1 MIKYILKRIV
11 QVIPVL
17 LGVSI
22 IVFLMLSL
30 SPGDPA
36 RLALGMNAK
45 PEQIEA
51 FNHENG
57 LDQPVLVQYVNYMKG
72 LVTGNL
78 GVSYTT
84 KQSVAKMIA
93 VRLPATCI
101 LAFGSL
107 VLTYLI
113 AIPLGILLAVKQ
125 NTFFDDAF
133 RVVALIVSSIPAF
146 WLGLLLML
154 LFSVKLGILP
164 SNGFDTPLHWILPLL
179 CSCFGTWAGSSRYI
193 RAMVLDTI
201 RQDYVRTAR
210 AKGTP
215 ERQVLFRHAFKNAL
229 LPLITS
235 IGFSIGNFFGGS
247 IVIEQVFGIN
257 GMGRMMLSALREKD
271 IPTVMAGVI
280 ITAIM
285 IALGNLVADLLYGVV
300 DPRIRAVYTSGGK
313 KRSLWTDAW
322 RRMRRSHTAVIGMI
336 LFALIVIVC
345 FSAPL
350 FSDYDAQVINSD
362 IALIRKYPVEGHPL
376 GTDELGRDLLLR
388 ILWGGRTSIT
398 IALAATV
405 VSSVLGII
413 LGAIPAYYGGATD
426 SIIMR
431 TLDVFMA
438 IPSMLLMI
446 TLVNIM
452 KPTTFNLI
460 IAMSISGVPSIARIV
475 RGQMLSVMRNEYV
488 EAVRGMGASGVRI
501 VVKHVLPNAI
511 SPLIAQIVS
520 SVAGEI
526 TMISTL
532 SYIGLG
538 VQQPAPE
545 WGSML
550 AAGQQFIRDQP
561 YLTIFP
567 GLAIVI
573 TIISLTLM
581 GDGLR
586 DALDPRM
593 KR

>member
-84 KQSVAKMIA
+84 KQSVTKMIA

-229 LPLITS
+229 PA
-235 IGFSIGNFFGGS
+235 
-247 IVIEQVFGIN
+247 QR
-257 GMGRMMLSALREKD
+257 GRRSGRCCSAMRSR
-271 IPTVMAGVI
+271 T
-280 ITAIM
+280 
-285 IALGNLVADLLYGVV
+285 
-300 DPRIRAVYTSGGK
+300 RCC
-313 KRSLWTDAW
+313 RSLRPSVFQSVISSAAPSLSSRSSASTAW
-322 RRMRRSHTAVIGMI
+322 
-336 LFALIVIVC
+336 
-345 FSAPL
+345 
-350 FSDYDAQVINSD
+350 
-362 IALIRKYPVEGHPL
+362 
-376 GTDELGRDLLLR
+376 
-388 ILWGGRTSIT
+388 
-398 IALAATV
+398 AA
-405 VSSVLGII
+405 
-413 LGAIPAYYGGATD
+413 
-426 SIIMR
+426 
-431 TLDVFMA
+431 
-438 IPSMLLMI
+438 
-446 TLVNIM
+446 
-452 KPTTFNLI
+452 
-460 IAMSISGVPSIARIV
+460 
-475 RGQMLSVMRNEYV
+475 
-488 EAVRGMGASGVRI
+488 
-501 VVKHVLPNAI
+501 
-511 SPLIAQIVS
+511 
-520 SVAGEI
+520 
-526 TMISTL
+526 
-532 SYIGLG
+532 
-538 VQQPAPE
+538 
-545 WGSML
+545 
-550 AAGQQFIRDQP
+550 
-561 YLTIFP
+561 
-567 GLAIVI
+567 
-573 TIISLTLM
+573 
-581 GDGLR
+581 
-586 DALDPRM
+586 
-593 KR
+593 

>member
-1 MIKYILKRIV
+1 M
-11 QVIPVL
+11 
-17 LGVSI
+17 
-22 IVFLMLSL
+22 SL
-30 SPGDPA
+30 HQDPT
-36 RLALGMNAK
+36 
-45 PEQIEA
+45 Q
-51 FNHENG
+51 
-57 LDQPVLVQYVNYMKG
+57 
-72 LVTGNL
+72 T
-78 GVSYTT
+78 
-84 KQSVAKMIA
+84 A
-93 VRLPATCI
+93 VR
-101 LAFGSL
+101 
-107 VLTYLI
+107 
-113 AIPLGILLAVKQ
+113 
-125 NTFFDDAF
+125 
-133 RVVALIVSSIPAF
+133 
-146 WLGLLLML
+146 
-154 LFSVKLGILP
+154 
-164 SNGFDTPLHWILPLL
+164 
-179 CSCFGTWAGSSRYI
+179 
-193 RAMVLDTI
+193 
-201 RQDYVRTAR
+201 RQ
-210 AKGTP
+210 
-215 ERQVLFRHAFKNAL
+215 
-229 LPLITS
+229 
-235 IGFSIGNFFGGS
+235 
-247 IVIEQVFGIN
+247 
-257 GMGRMMLSALREKD
+257 
-271 IPTVMAGVI
+271 
-280 ITAIM
+280 
-285 IALGNLVADLLYGVV
+285 
-300 DPRIRAVYTSGGK
+300 

-362 IALIRKYPVEGHPL
+362 LAMIRKYPVEGHPL

-475 RGQMLSVMRNEYV
+475 RGQMLSVMR
-488 EAVRGMGASGVRI
+488 I

>member
-1 MIKYILKRIV
+1 M
-11 QVIPVL
+11 
-17 LGVSI
+17 
-22 IVFLMLSL
+22 SL
-30 SPGDPA
+30 HQDPT
-36 RLALGMNAK
+36 
-45 PEQIEA
+45 Q
-51 FNHENG
+51 
-57 LDQPVLVQYVNYMKG
+57 
-72 LVTGNL
+72 T
-78 GVSYTT
+78 
-84 KQSVAKMIA
+84 A
-93 VRLPATCI
+93 VR
-101 LAFGSL
+101 
-107 VLTYLI
+107 
-113 AIPLGILLAVKQ
+113 
-125 NTFFDDAF
+125 
-133 RVVALIVSSIPAF
+133 
-146 WLGLLLML
+146 
-154 LFSVKLGILP
+154 
-164 SNGFDTPLHWILPLL
+164 
-179 CSCFGTWAGSSRYI
+179 
-193 RAMVLDTI
+193 
-201 RQDYVRTAR
+201 RQ
-210 AKGTP
+210 
-215 ERQVLFRHAFKNAL
+215 
-229 LPLITS
+229 
-235 IGFSIGNFFGGS
+235 
-247 IVIEQVFGIN
+247 
-257 GMGRMMLSALREKD
+257 
-271 IPTVMAGVI
+271 
-280 ITAIM
+280 
-285 IALGNLVADLLYGVV
+285 
-300 DPRIRAVYTSGGK
+300 

-362 IALIRKYPVEGHPL
+362 LAMIRKYPVEGHPL

-538 VQQPAPE
+538 VQQPARNGVPC
-545 WGSML
+545 WRPDS
-550 AAGQQFIRDQP
+550 
-561 YLTIFP
+561 
-567 GLAIVI
+567 
-573 TIISLTLM
+573 SLSVTS
-581 GDGLR
+581 
-586 DALDPRM
+586 PI
-593 KR
+593 

>member
-201 RQDYVRTAR
+201 MSVPPAQR
-210 AKGTP
+210 G
-215 ERQVLFRHAFKNAL
+215 
-229 LPLITS
+229 
-235 IGFSIGNFFGGS
+235 
-247 IVIEQVFGIN
+247 
-257 GMGRMMLSALREKD
+257 
-271 IPTVMAGVI
+271 
-280 ITAIM
+280 
-285 IALGNLVADLLYGVV
+285 
-300 DPRIRAVYTSGGK
+300 
-313 KRSLWTDAW
+313 
-322 RRMRRSHTAVIGMI
+322 RRSGR
-336 LFALIVIVC
+336 C
-345 FSAPL
+345 CSAMR
-350 FSDYDAQVINSD
+350 S
-362 IALIRKYPVEGHPL
+362 R
-376 GTDELGRDLLLR
+376 TRCCRLLR
-388 ILWGGRTSIT
+388 PSVFQSVISS
-398 IALAATV
+398 AAPSL
-405 VSSVLGII
+405 SSR
-413 LGAIPAYYGGATD
+413 
-426 SIIMR
+426 S
-431 TLDVFMA
+431 
-438 IPSMLLMI
+438 S
-446 TLVNIM
+446 
-452 KPTTFNLI
+452 
-460 IAMSISGVPSIARIV
+460 
-475 RGQMLSVMRNEYV
+475 
-488 EAVRGMGASGVRI
+488 AST
-501 VVKHVLPNAI
+501 A
-511 SPLIAQIVS
+511 
-520 SVAGEI
+520 
-526 TMISTL
+526 
-532 SYIGLG
+532 
-538 VQQPAPE
+538 
-545 WGSML
+545 W
-550 AAGQQFIRDQP
+550 AA
-561 YLTIFP
+561 
-567 GLAIVI
+567 
-573 TIISLTLM
+573 
-581 GDGLR
+581 
-586 DALDPRM
+586 
-593 KR
+593 

>member
-146 WLGLLLML
+146 WLGLLL
-154 LFSVKLGILP
+154 
-164 SNGFDTPLHWILPLL
+164 PLL

-313 KRSLWTDAW
+313 KL
-322 RRMRRSHTAVIGMI
+322 
-336 LFALIVIVC
+336 
-345 FSAPL
+345 
-350 FSDYDAQVINSD
+350 
-362 IALIRKYPVEGHPL
+362 KKKE
-376 GTDELGRDLLLR
+376 
-388 ILWGGRTSIT
+388 
-398 IALAATV
+398 AA
-405 VSSVLGII
+405 
-413 LGAIPAYYGGATD
+413 A
-426 SIIMR
+426 
-431 TLDVFMA
+431 
-438 IPSMLLMI
+438 
-446 TLVNIM
+446 
-452 KPTTFNLI
+452 
-460 IAMSISGVPSIARIV
+460 
-475 RGQMLSVMRNEYV
+475 
-488 EAVRGMGASGVRI
+488 
-501 VVKHVLPNAI
+501 
-511 SPLIAQIVS
+511 
-520 SVAGEI
+520 
-526 TMISTL
+526 
-532 SYIGLG
+532 
-538 VQQPAPE
+538 
-545 WGSML
+545 
-550 AAGQQFIRDQP
+550 
-561 YLTIFP
+561 
-567 GLAIVI
+567 
-573 TIISLTLM
+573 
-581 GDGLR
+581 
-586 DALDPRM
+586 
-593 KR
+593 